1 MIPLILMEVYKLKKR
16 IMLVEDDE
24 RYAEKLMQAIVHEGY
39 EVTYFNTPIKAVAEF
54 TKNNYD
60 LVISDF
66 CMKDMDGVKLLT
78 ILKEITPC
86 LRSIILTAFPEEE
99 VEMEAID
106 INVDHYLSKDKS
118 LTIMLKYIQYLL
130 KKDASTEAASAYNL
144 SSANERIS
152 IDIKT
157 RVVEKEDQVVS
168 LTKKE
173 YELLVLFL
181 KNKGIAL
188 SREDIAEQLWSN
200 DIENIDLRVIDGH
213 IKRLRSKLSL
223 FSISSVRGYGYKW
236 SE

>member
-1 MIPLILMEVYKLKKR
+1 MGKR

-24 RYAEKLMQAIVHEGY
+24 KYAEKLKQAIIREGY
-39 EVTYFNTPIKAVAEF
+39 EVSYFSTPIKAVADF

-78 ILKEITPC
+78 ILKEINPC
-86 LRSIILTAFPEEE
+86 IRSIILTAFPEEE

-130 KKDASTEAASAYNL
+130 KREVNTGVTASYRL
-144 SSANERIS
+144 SSS
-152 IDIKT
+152 IEQITIDTKK
-157 RVVEKEDQVVS
+157 RVVEKENEVVS

-173 YELLVLFL
+173 YDLLVLFL
-181 KNKGIAL
+181 KNKGTAL

>member
-24 RYAEKLMQAIVHEGY
+24 RYAEKLKQAIVHEGY

-130 KKDASTEAASAYNL
+130 KKDASTEAASDYNL

-152 IDIKT
+152 IDVKT

>member
-1 MIPLILMEVYKLKKR
+1 
-16 IMLVEDDE
+16 MLVEDDE
-24 RYAEKLMQAIVHEGY
+24 MYAEKLKQAIVREGY
-39 EVTYFNTPIKAVAEF
+39 EVSYFTTPIKAVADF

-78 ILKEITPC
+78 ILKEINPC
-86 LRSIILTAFPEEE
+86 IRSIILTAFPEEE

-130 KKDASTEAASAYNL
+130 KREVSTGVTASYRL
-144 SSANERIS
+144 SSS
-152 IDIKT
+152 IEQITIDTKK
-157 RVVEKEDQVVS
+157 RVVEKENEVVS

-173 YELLVLFL
+173 YDLLVLFL
-181 KNKGIAL
+181 KNKGTAL
-188 SREDIAEQLWSN
+188 SREDIADQLWSN

>member
-1 MIPLILMEVYKLKKR
+1 MNKR

-24 RYAEKLMQAIVHEGY
+24 KYALNLREALIEAGY
-39 EVTYFNTPIKAVAEF
+39 EVTFMNTPIKAVAEF
-54 TKNNYD
+54 TKKNYD

-66 CMKDMDGVKLLT
+66 CMEEMDRVKLLT
-78 ILKEITPC
+78 ILKEIKPQ

-99 VEMEAID
+99 VELEAIT
-106 INVDHYLSKDKS
+106 ISVDHYLSKDKS
-118 LTIMLKYIQYLL
+118 LTIMIKYIQQLL
-130 KKDASTEAASAYNL
+130 MKENTTNQMSSYGLTSTI
-144 SSANERIS
+144 ERIS
-152 IDIKT
+152 VDTQSRI
-157 RVVEKEDQVVS
+157 VEKENQIVP

-173 YELLVLFL
+173 YDLLVLFL
-181 KNKGIAL
+181 TNKGMAL
-188 SREDIAEQLWSN
+188 SREEIAEKLWSN

>member
-1 MIPLILMEVYKLKKR
+1 MKKR

-24 RYAEKLMQAIVHEGY
+24 RYAEKLKQAIVQEGY
-39 EVTYFNTPIKAVAEF
+39 EVCYFNTPIKAVAEF
-54 TKNNYD
+54 TKKNFD

-66 CMKDMDGVKLLT
+66 CMREMDGVKMLS
-78 ILKEITPC
+78 ILKEINPC
-86 LRSIILTAFPEEE
+86 VRSIILTAFPEEE
-99 VEMEAID
+99 VEMEAIS
-106 INVDHYLSKDKS
+106 ISVDHYLSKDKS

-130 KKDASTEAASAYNL
+130 KKETNQEVASSYNL
-144 SSANERIS
+144 SSTIERIS
-152 IDIKT
+152 VDTKT
-157 RVVEKEDQVVS
+157 RIVEKEDQVVP

>member
-1 MIPLILMEVYKLKKR
+1 MKKR

-24 RYAEKLMQAIVHEGY
+24 RYAEKLKQAIVQEGY
-39 EVTYFNTPIKAVAEF
+39 EVSYFNTPIKAVAEF
-54 TKNNYD
+54 TKKNFD

-66 CMKDMDGVKLLT
+66 CMNEMDGVKLLA
-78 ILKEITPC
+78 ILKEINPC
-86 LRSIILTAFPEEE
+86 VRSIILTAFPEEE
-99 VEMEAID
+99 VEMEAIN
-106 INVDHYLSKDKS
+106 ISVDHYLSKDKS
-118 LTIMLKYIQYLL
+118 LSIMLKYIQHLL
-130 KKDASTEAASAYNL
+130 KREVSTEITNTSYNL
-144 SSANERIS
+144 SSTIERLS
-152 IDIKT
+152 VDTKT
-157 RVVEKEDQVVS
+157 RIVEKEDQVVP

>member
-1 MIPLILMEVYKLKKR
+1 MEVYQLKKR

-24 RYAEKLMQAIVHEGY
+24 KYAEKLKQAIVNEGY
-39 EVTYFNTPIKAVAEF
+39 EVAYFNTPIKSVAEF
-54 TKNNYD
+54 TKSNYD

-78 ILKEITPC
+78 ILKEINPSI
-86 LRSIILTAFPEEE
+86 RSIILTAYPEEE

-118 LTIMLKYIQYLL
+118 LTIMLKYIQFLL
-130 KKDASTEAASAYNL
+130 KKETVPTETTSSYKL
-144 SSANERIS
+144 SSSIERIS
-152 IDIKT
+152 VDMKT
-157 RVVEKEDQVVS
+157 RIVEKEDEVVS

-181 KNKGIAL
+181 KNKGTAL
-188 SREDIAEQLWSN
+188 SREDIAENLWSN

-223 FSISSVRGYGYKW
+223 FGISSVRGYGYKR
-236 SE
+236 

>member
-1 MIPLILMEVYKLKKR
+1 MKKR

-24 RYAEKLMQAIVHEGY
+24 KYAEKLMQAIIQEGY
-39 EVTYFNTPIKAVAEF
+39 EVSYFSTPIKAVADF

-78 ILKEITPC
+78 ILKEINPC
-86 LRSIILTAFPEEE
+86 IRSIILTAFPEEE

-130 KKDASTEAASAYNL
+130 KKEVNTEVSSSYRL
-144 SSANERIS
+144 SSSIEQIS
-152 IDIKT
+152 VDTKT
-157 RVVEKEDQVVS
+157 RIVEKENEVVS

-173 YELLVLFL
+173 YDLLVLFL
-181 KNKGIAL
+181 KNKGTAL

>member
-1 MIPLILMEVYKLKKR
+1 MKKR

-24 RYAEKLMQAIVHEGY
+24 RYAEKLKQAIVHEGY

-130 KKDASTEAASAYNL
+130 KKDASTEAASDYNL

-152 IDIKT
+152 IDVKT

>member
-1 MIPLILMEVYKLKKR
+1 
-16 IMLVEDDE
+16 MLVEDDE
-24 RYAEKLMQAIVHEGY
+24 MYAEKLKQAIVREGY
-39 EVTYFNTPIKAVAEF
+39 EVSYFTTPIKAVADF

-78 ILKEITPC
+78 ILKEINPC
-86 LRSIILTAFPEEE
+86 IRSIILTAFPEEE

-130 KKDASTEAASAYNL
+130 KREVSTGVTASYRL
-144 SSANERIS
+144 SSS
-152 IDIKT
+152 IEQITIDTKK
-157 RVVEKEDQVVS
+157 RVVEKENEVVA

-181 KNKGIAL
+181 KNKGTAL
-188 SREDIAEQLWSN
+188 SREDIAEKLWSN

>member
-1 MIPLILMEVYKLKKR
+1 MRKKIL
-16 IMLVEDDE
+16 LVEDDE
-24 RYAEKLMQAIVHEGY
+24 KYADKLKEAIVREGY
-39 EVTYFNTPIKAVAEF
+39 DVTYVNTPIKAVAEF
-54 TKNNYD
+54 TKNNFD

-66 CMKDMDGVKLLT
+66 CMKEMDGVKLLT
-78 ILKEITPC
+78 ILKEIKSGV
-86 LRSIILTAFPEEE
+86 RSIILTAFPEEE
-99 VEMEAID
+99 VELEAID
-106 INVDHYLSKDKS
+106 ISVDHYLSKDKS
-118 LTIMLKYIQYLL
+118 LALMLKYIQFLL
-130 KKDASTEAASAYNL
+130 KKEVVAEDDPSYSLT
-144 SSANERIS
+144 SSIERIS
-152 IDIKT
+152 VDIKK
-157 RVVEKEDQVVS
+157 RVVEKEDQVVP

-181 KNKGIAL
+181 QNKGTAL

>member
-1 MIPLILMEVYKLKKR
+1 
-16 IMLVEDDE
+16 MLVEDDE
-24 RYAEKLMQAIVHEGY
+24 KYAEKLKQAIVREGY
-39 EVTYFNTPIKAVAEF
+39 EVSYFTTPIKAVADF

-78 ILKEITPC
+78 ILKEINPC
-86 LRSIILTAFPEEE
+86 IRSIILTAFPEEE

-130 KKDASTEAASAYNL
+130 KREVNTEVVSSYRL
-144 SSANERIS
+144 SSAIEQIT
-152 IDIKT
+152 IDTKK
-157 RVVEKEDQVVS
+157 RVVEKENEVVS

-173 YELLVLFL
+173 YDLLVLFL
-181 KNKGIAL
+181 KNKGTAL

>member
-1 MIPLILMEVYKLKKR
+1 MNKQIL
-16 IMLVEDDE
+16 LVEDDE
-24 RYAEKLMQAIVHEGY
+24 NYAEKLRRAIIHEGY
-39 EVTYFNTPIKAVAEF
+39 DVTYLNTPIKAVAEF

-66 CMKDMDGVKLLT
+66 CMKEMDGVKLLT
-78 ILKEITPC
+78 ILKEINPAI
-86 LRSIILTAFPEEE
+86 RSIILTAFPEEE
-99 VEMEAID
+99 VEMDAID
-106 INVDHYLSKDKS
+106 ISVDHYLSKDKS
-118 LTIMLKYIQYLL
+118 LMIMLKYIHYLL
-130 KKDASTEAASAYNL
+130 EKEVSTEAVSSYNL
-144 SSANERIS
+144 SSTIEQITVDTKR
-152 IDIKT
+152 
-157 RVVEKEDQVVS
+157 RVVEKENEVVP

-173 YELLVLFL
+173 YDLLVLFL
-181 KNKGIAL
+181 KNKGTAL

>member
-1 MIPLILMEVYKLKKR
+1 MSKR

-24 RYAEKLMQAIVHEGY
+24 KYAEKLQRALLQEGY
-39 EVTYFNTPIKAVAEF
+39 EVTYLNAPIKAVAEF
-54 TKNNYD
+54 TKKNYD

-66 CMKDMDGVKLLT
+66 CMEEMDGVKLLT
-78 ILKEITPC
+78 ILKEIKPQ
-86 LRSIILTAFPEEE
+86 LRCIILTAFPEEE
-99 VEMEAID
+99 VELEALT

-118 LTIMLKYIQYLL
+118 LTIMVKYIQFLL
-130 KKDASTEAASAYNL
+130 KKEMTSKEVNSYGLTSTI
-144 SSANERIS
+144 ERIS
-152 IDIKT
+152 VDTQSRI
-157 RVVEKEDQVVS
+157 VEKENQVVP

-173 YELLVLFL
+173 YDLLVLFL
-181 KNKGIAL
+181 TNKGKAL
-188 SREDIAEQLWSN
+188 SREEIAEKLWSN

>member
-1 MIPLILMEVYKLKKR
+1 
-16 IMLVEDDE
+16 MLVEDDE
-24 RYAEKLMQAIVHEGY
+24 KYAEKLKQAIVREGY
-39 EVTYFNTPIKAVAEF
+39 EVSYFTTPIKAVADF

-78 ILKEITPC
+78 ILKEINPC
-86 LRSIILTAFPEEE
+86 IRSIILTAFPEEE

-130 KKDASTEAASAYNL
+130 KREVNTEVISSYRL
-144 SSANERIS
+144 SSS
-152 IDIKT
+152 IEQITIDTKK
-157 RVVEKEDQVVS
+157 RVVEKENEVVS

-173 YELLVLFL
+173 YDLLVLFL
-181 KNKGIAL
+181 KNKGTAL